1 MLPSCVRATTSRRFV
16 ARWSASRPLWAR
28 RSQPRFSPLWARSRG
43 SWCRSATLRPGVAV
57 RPVVRSVCRGARVRP
72 ARAPGGACGV
82 LAGSY
87 NRVTAVTWWFAGRKS
102 PGLVPFAWRFSGVYR
117 AYTLSLPSSVGKRCP
132 RGYCR
137 HPSSGSAGR
146 SRPAFFPSASST
158 PAHSSCAYFNLHC
171 DLECFFFCNKG
182 QAWSVSPFSFS
193 LQIRARPTSSPS
205 GKRSKRY
212 ASHHHRFDN
221 HSCGT
226 SEANR

>member
-1 MLPSCVRATTSRRFV
+1 MSRRFFAPWSPFRRGV
-16 ARWSASRPLWAR
+16 GVRSPVRLRVLCRWSTGGCPLSPFLSRLV
-28 RSQPRFSPLWARSRG
+28 L
-43 SWCRSATLRPGVAV
+43 V

-82 LAGSY
+82 LACSY
-87 NRVTAVTWWFAGRKS
+87 NRVTAVTRWFAGRKS
-102 PGLVPFAWRFSGVYR
+102 PGLVPFARRFSGVYR

-137 HPSSGSAGR
+137 HPFSGSAGR
-146 SRPAFFPSASST
+146 SRPGFFLSASST

-171 DLECFFFCNKG
+171 DLKCFFFCNKG
-182 QAWSVSPFSFS
+182 QARSVSPFSFS

-221 HSCGT
+221 HSYGT